1 MQERGNLSNV
11 DSLAVRRSLA
21 VHGVVAKKRRSKDGC
36 RQHESCRSEGRGSS
50 VADSGVESESGE
62 SSPGERASEVKEGEW
77 GRGRRGANGRRSLSS
92 PSSPT
97 SAKFC
102 RLQSPYFGDVRRK
115 VVGLLAVRGCVY
127 EIKLKLLVRSLRT
140 CDYLTMACSNPHLK
154 CK

>member
-50 VADSGVESESGE
+50 VGVWQTVEWSLSLEKAARASERARSRKESGE
-62 SSPGERASEVKEGEW
+62 ERGGPA
-77 GRGRRGANGRRSLSS
+77 LSS
-92 PSSPT
+92 NSTPT

-115 VVGLLAVRGCVY
+115 VVGLLAVCGY
-127 EIKLKLLVRSLRT
+127 EIKL
-140 CDYLTMACSNPHLK
+140 N
-154 CK
+154 

>member
-36 RQHESCRSEGRGSS
+36 RQHESCRSEGTGSS

-77 GRGRRGANGRRSLSS
+77 GGKGRPSFVFEFDADLGQVLSS
-92 PSSPT
+92 AVSLFRRCTSEGRWSSGGM
-97 SAKFC
+97 
-102 RLQSPYFGDVRRK
+102 RL
-115 VVGLLAVRGCVY
+115 
-127 EIKLKLLVRSLRT
+127 
-140 CDYLTMACSNPHLK
+140 
-154 CK
+154 